1 NPQRLGR
8 HRRLRLRSKAAA
20 DQQRRRARV
29 APRRNRPAHQLRNPH
44 RRRQPVLRR
53 RAQRHRHLPQA
64 RRRDMG
70 LRMPPHRRR
79 SRGPADGNHPQES
92 RRLSGGSS
100 RRFRRALPK
109 CLTNDCSRQKRT
121 KALAA
126 HERRPHPLLKKG
138 LVKPPSHPS
147 RCAQANEN
155 SPRNGKRKRA
165 RKLKAMRGDVNG
177 SDEAIRATA
186 SKDSPW
192 FVVPADNKWFTRLVV
207 AAAIVEAVE
216 KLDLQYPKVTPDQ
229 KKDLAGARA
238 ELMAEK

>member
-1 NPQRLGR
+1 MKLPVQPVRGREESPRTGRRNPQRLGR
-8 HRRLRLRSKAAA
+8 HRCLRLRSKAAA

-70 LRMPPHRRR
+70 LRMPPRRRR

-100 RRFRRALPK
+100 RRFRHALPK

-121 KALAA
+121 NALAA
-126 HERRPHPLLKKG
+126 HERRPHP
-138 LVKPPSHPS
+138 HP
-147 RCAQANEN
+147 ATANASAREN
-155 SPRNGKRKRA
+155 SRPCGG
-165 RKLKAMRGDVNG
+165 M
-177 SDEAIRATA
+177 
-186 SKDSPW
+186 
-192 FVVPADNKWFTRLVV
+192 
-207 AAAIVEAVE
+207 
-216 KLDLQYPKVTPDQ
+216 
-229 KKDLAGARA
+229 
-238 ELMAEK
+238 